1 MTTPRLPS
9 PSRRQFL
16 KGTSASVLA
25 ASAPGLP
32 ALAQTREPVTILT
45 WETYHDD
52 PWLAA
57 FTEETGIEIRP
68 IRAGSVD
75 EMFATT
81 RSGAIS
87 PDVVFVDTSSTARYL
102 AADLLAPFE
111 ADLVPNAAGIDG
123 SLDWRTFNTID
134 GALWGVPY
142 AWGSLPL
149 MYDAEAVS
157 PPPASWKALWDAS
170 HSGKVSTF
178 DDAFL
183 NIPMIAL
190 AVGAADPFNTTP
202 KEDDAIRQ
210 ALRDLRPLMRT
221 IARGFDDMSTLF
233 QSNEAVIA
241 FCQNIAIPLGLQ
253 ENGMDVRFVYPEE
266 GTLAWVDNAVVTKSG
281 AGRPEVYEFINACLS
296 PAWQARFTETS
307 GNNCVIPPA
316 VALENGLSQAVF
328 ERGEMKSMTDPEFW
342 SRMVIL
348 REQRALDERLQIWND
363 FKAGVL

>member
-1 MTTPRLPS
+1 MKAGL
-9 PSRRQFL
+9 SRRQ
-16 KGTSASVLA
+16 VLA
-25 ASAPGLP
+25 AGGAA
-32 ALAQTREPVTILT
+32 ALATPFINGRVMAQNTGKVTILT

-57 FTEETGIEIRP
+57 FTEETGIEVQP

-75 EMFATT
+75 EMYATT

-102 AADLLAPFE
+102 AADLLVPFQ
-111 ADLVPNAAGIDG
+111 ADMVPNASNIDG
-123 SLDWRTFNTID
+123 SLDWRAFNNIN
-134 GALWGVPY
+134 GELWGIPY
-142 AWGSLPL
+142 AWGSQPL
-149 MYDAEAVS
+149 MYNASAVS
-157 PPPASWKALWDAS
+157 PAPTSWKSLWDES
-170 HSGKVSTF
+170 HAGKVSTF

-190 AVGAADPFNTTP
+190 SIGAADPFNTTP
-202 KEDDAIRQ
+202 EEDEAIKQ
-210 ALRDLRPLMRT
+210 ALRELRPLMRT

-233 QSNEAVIA
+233 KSNEAVIA
-241 FCQNIAIPLGLQ
+241 YCQNIAIPMGLQ
-253 ENGMDVRFVYPEE
+253 GSGMDVRFTYPEE

-316 VALENGLSQAVF
+316 VALENGLSQSVY
-328 ERGEMKSMTDPEFW
+328 ESGEMKSMTDPDFW
-342 SRMVIL
+342 SKMVIL
-348 REQRALDERLQIWND
+348 QEQRALDERLQIWND